1 MSKKYD
7 DSNSNNIWNEMS
19 YNRYKN
25 RKNEYYTEKD
35 NHKNNLNLN
44 LYEDYYKE
52 STFSVEDLFYIND
65 DYEDN

>member
-1 MSKKYD
+1 MSKKNNNY
-7 DSNSNNIWNEMS
+7 SGNSWNEMS

-35 NHKNNLNLN
+35 EYKNKLHI
-44 LYEDYYKE
+44 YEDYYND

-65 DYEDN
+65 DNYFGE